1 MPRVPVTS
9 SVSKSRGG
17 RISTAPLGMAQQ
29 GVARSA
35 ATSIIPFMNR
45 DNSMSKIGQGLSAA
59 SSVIGGI
66 AADKKNIENS
76 VKDAAEA
83 KAEAASKKM
92 QDEFEQQQREM
103 DAANA
108 WEITKQVYQETRSL
122 RDELIKRQGQQAS
135 GVNNDFVSGY
145 QSIMEARLKDQ
156 NDNVRKMVEKDNW
169 KSFAKWENETHF
181 YEQQQLELFK
191 KNAFESKMSLSIQQA
206 ADNLDNSDLFEDDKL
221 DYQEMLEA
229 KAQEARIM
237 GGDPD
242 QVRKQGMDIFHSNVA
257 NSLIQNGR
265 VIDADVYL
273 KTNKDEMTKEGYE
286 KSKLDLKPHLI
297 NSLATQK
304 ANSILLESKGNP
316 FTENEKINAISD
328 AEVRARTKELID
340 NAKKSK
346 SDQEESIL
354 NEVTQ
359 AAIANGGVIP
369 PEYNSK
375 LSYAQALKVQDGV
388 AEWMSKQLA
397 NQNKVDQLSL
407 NERDLR
413 IQSFHMKS
421 TASLAKL
428 TESDVLN
435 FMKEVGANN
444 KEQDEIRDTWQKAV
458 KEEKSGGSA
467 GSKTKQLIESTDSDI
482 KNSIHRVLGE
492 FGYEEGTSEHDT
504 KFYSILEA
512 INNNPEIKTHE
523 QALKAARVQ
532 ILAPFETY
540 NNIPK
545 ENHEITDTDRNEGLH
560 FIDGAKSGDNIANNE
575 WVKESWPERWGEIPS
590 DLTHNSHGVEVSKNF
605 GLVYDFIV
613 GRVYN
618 LTPEAPKNIPVALK
632 GKDVEWMVRPDYPGK
647 GGYYCKSED
656 KWYDLNGNKLRM
668 ESAKPISST
677 SPKEIDNAMTTI
689 HYSSFGVF

>member
-1 MPRVPVTS
+1 MPRVPVTN

-83 KAEAASKKM
+83 KAEAASKKL
-92 QDEFEQQQREM
+92 EAERKQQQREM

-257 NSLIQNGR
+257 NSLLQNGR
-265 VIDADVYL
+265 AIDADVYL
-273 KTNKDEMTKEGYE
+273 KTNKNEMTKEGYE

-388 AEWMSKQLA
+388 AEWKSKQLS
-397 NQNKVDQLSL
+397 NQKKVDSMTYSKRDKEL
-407 NERDLR
+407 NKFYMQDPEVTAAMSETDVVNLMEN
-413 IQSFHMKS
+413 IGADDSEQKS
-421 TASLAKL
+421 
-428 TESDVLN
+428 
-435 FMKEVGANN
+435 
-444 KEQDEIRDTWQKAV
+444 IRDTWVKAKNENSKESKAAKTKELIETTSPDIKSALDIV
-458 KEEKSGGSA
+458 IASNGVAKGTVPFEDIKLRLIEHINAEGITKPSEAIKEANRLMLFAERGSVDTSYDDYAAYASMPGLGAIYNSAKNIYKYFSSNDEEKVRLIDLDRSDLRERPLAENDAMWHDGWGEKASNLEWDAQSGGWIQW
-467 GSKTKQLIESTDSDI
+467 SKNLFYDAISGEQMRLVPSEPAERPDGLPSDAQWNMVPDCPTYGWYWSPSKQQ
-482 KNSIHRVLGE
+482 
-492 FGYEEGTSEHDT
+492 GYNAKG
-504 KFYSILEA
+504 FMVI
-512 INNNPEIKTHE
+512 
-523 QALKAARVQ
+523 
-532 ILAPFETY
+532 
-540 NNIPK
+540 K
-545 ENHEITDTDRNEGLH
+545 ENYE
-560 FIDGAKSGDNIANNE
+560 
-575 WVKESWPERWGEIPS
+575 
-590 DLTHNSHGVEVSKNF
+590 
-605 GLVYDFIV
+605 
-613 GRVYN
+613 
-618 LTPEAPKNIPVALK
+618 
-632 GKDVEWMVRPDYPGK
+632 
-647 GGYYCKSED
+647 
-656 KWYDLNGNKLRM
+656 
-668 ESAKPISST
+668 
-677 SPKEIDNAMTTI
+677 
-689 HYSSFGVF
+689 